1 MSSYTLGIDIGTAY
15 TAAAVWRDGRAA
27 TVALGDRTDTIP
39 SAVLLRSD
47 GSLLVGDAAVR
58 RGVLEPERLGRGFK
72 RRMGDPT
79 GLLLGDESFAP
90 EVLTGTLLR
99 WVVET
104 VTARE
109 GGPAA
114 HVTLT
119 HPAGWGD
126 LRRDLLVAAAG
137 EAHLADVGLLA
148 EPVAAAVHYAALR
161 RVPTGA
167 VVAVYDFGGGT
178 FDAAVVEKTADG
190 YELRGEPGGD
200 EHIGGQDVDQVV
212 MNHVAATLG
221 RAWTSL
227 DVEEPAVRHGLAAVR
242 EAAVLAKETLSQ
254 DVEAT
259 IPVILPG
266 ITREVRMTRGELEG
280 AIRIDVLRT
289 IDTLA
294 RTIESAG
301 LAPHDLDAV
310 LLTGGS
316 SRIPLVSELIAAELG
331 VPVVVDA
338 HPKYAVCLG
347 AALTAASR
355 LSLPVD
361 APIVTPAPGP
371 ATAPPVEDLSHLLA
385 ATDDG
390 AAAAVQ
396 ADPRALG
403 ITAPVD
409 DVVAPAPGTRLALR
423 YLTSKDTLEAHW
435 TGDSR
440 RGLRVALVV
449 VGVAVAFIA
458 GLSALTFLRP

>member
-190 YELRGEPGGD
+190 YDLRASPVG
-200 EHIGGQDVDQVV
+200 
-212 MNHVAATLG
+212 
-221 RAWTSL
+221 TS
-227 DVEEPAVRHGLAAVR
+227 
-242 EAAVLAKETLSQ
+242 T
-254 DVEAT
+254 
-259 IPVILPG
+259 
-266 ITREVRMTRGELEG
+266 
-280 AIRIDVLRT
+280 
-289 IDTLA
+289 
-294 RTIESAG
+294 SAG
-301 LAPHDLDAV
+301 R
-310 LLTGGS
+310 TS
-316 SRIPLVSELIAAELG
+316 
-331 VPVVVDA
+331 
-338 HPKYAVCLG
+338 
-347 AALTAASR
+347 
-355 LSLPVD
+355 
-361 APIVTPAPGP
+361 
-371 ATAPPVEDLSHLLA
+371 
-385 ATDDG
+385 
-390 AAAAVQ
+390 
-396 ADPRALG
+396 
-403 ITAPVD
+403 
-409 DVVAPAPGTRLALR
+409 TR
-423 YLTSKDTLEAHW
+423 W
-435 TGDSR
+435 
-440 RGLRVALVV
+440 
-449 VGVAVAFIA
+449 
-458 GLSALTFLRP
+458 

>member
-39 SAVLLRSD
+39 SAVALRPD
-47 GSLLVGDAAVR
+47 GVLLVGDAAVR

-119 HPAGWGD
+119 CPAGWGE

-137 EAHLADVGLLA
+137 EARLTDVGLLA

-200 EHIGGQDVDQVV
+200 EHIGGQDVDQAV

-221 RAWTSL
+221 RAWT
-227 DVEEPAVRHGLAAVR
+227 VAR
-242 EAAVLAKETLSQ
+242 
-254 DVEAT
+254 
-259 IPVILPG
+259 
-266 ITREVRMTRGELEG
+266 RGG
-280 AIRIDVLRT
+280 A
-289 IDTLA
+289 
-294 RTIESAG
+294 
-301 LAPHDLDAV
+301 
-310 LLTGGS
+310 
-316 SRIPLVSELIAAELG
+316 
-331 VPVVVDA
+331 
-338 HPKYAVCLG
+338 C
-347 AALTAASR
+347 
-355 LSLPVD
+355 
-361 APIVTPAPGP
+361 GP
-371 ATAPPVEDLSHLLA
+371 ARAGRGPGGG
-385 ATDDG
+385 G
-390 AAAAVQ
+390 AGQ
-396 ADPRALG
+396 G
-403 ITAPVD
+403 
-409 DVVAPAPGTRLALR
+409 DVVAGRGGDDPGASCRASPARCG
-423 YLTSKDTLEAHW
+423 
-435 TGDSR
+435 
-440 RGLRVALVV
+440 
-449 VGVAVAFIA
+449 
-458 GLSALTFLRP
+458 

>member
-1 MSSYTLGIDIGTAY
+1 M
-15 TAAAVWRDGRAA
+15 
-27 TVALGDRTDTIP
+27 
-39 SAVLLRSD
+39 
-47 GSLLVGDAAVR
+47 
-58 RGVLEPERLGRGFK
+58 
-72 RRMGDPT
+72 
-79 GLLLGDESFAP
+79 
-90 EVLTGTLLR
+90 
-99 WVVET
+99 
-104 VTARE
+104 
-109 GGPAA
+109 
-114 HVTLT
+114 
-119 HPAGWGD
+119 
-126 LRRDLLVAAAG
+126 
-137 EAHLADVGLLA
+137 
-148 EPVAAAVHYAALR
+148 HYAALR

-200 EHIGGQDVDQVV
+200 EHIGGQDVDQAV

-266 ITREVRMTRGELEG
+266 ITREVRMTRGELES

-355 LSLPVD
+355 LSLPVGRAD
-361 APIVTPAPGP
+361 RHAGAGPG
-371 ATAPPVEDLSHLLA
+371 
-385 ATDDG
+385 DG
-390 AAAAVQ
+390 SC
-396 ADPRALG
+396 R
-403 ITAPVD
+403 
-409 DVVAPAPGTRLALR
+409 
-423 YLTSKDTLEAHW
+423 
-435 TGDSR
+435 SR
-440 RGLRVALVV
+440 
-449 VGVAVAFIA
+449 
-458 GLSALTFLRP
+458 T